1 MGYNTHILDEKTK
14 DEGLK
19 KKGKKTEKSRKIYHF
34 QSFIFHPKIF
44 CLFLIRITTF
54 TPMNFTDELV
64 QWYHKNKRDLP
75 WRNTTDAYVIW
86 LSEIIL
92 QQTRVEQGLP
102 YFYRFVER
110 YPDVSSFAA
119 AHEDEVLKLWQG
131 LGYYSRGR
139 NMLKTAQLVQ
149 EQYHGK
155 FPQNYDEL
163 IKLKGIGEYT
173 AAAIASFSA
182 NEPKA
187 VVDGNVNRVLARY
200 FGIYEPIN
208 STTGKKTFQALAND
222 LLNQQA
228 PALHNQAMMEFGA
241 MLCKPKNPAC
251 GICPVHTG
259 CVAFISN
266 ATNALPVKLKTV
278 KVRERFL
285 NYFLITD
292 GDTILMNKRGDK
304 DIWANMYDLPM
315 VETTSLLPVN
325 ELADLP
331 QVRDIFG
338 AGIKITGDIPVQRH
352 ILTHQRLHIRL
363 IKTTSK
369 PVKLKVNWFY
379 TTVENLHDL
388 ALPKAIFILLKNI
401 FNL

>member
-1 MGYNTHILDEKTK
+1 M
-14 DEGLK
+14 
-19 KKGKKTEKSRKIYHF
+19 
-34 QSFIFHPKIF
+34 
-44 CLFLIRITTF
+44 IRITTF
-54 TPMNFTDELV
+54 TSMNFTDELV
-64 QWYHKNKRDLP
+64 QWYLKNKRDLP

-139 NMLKTAQLVQ
+139 NMLKTARLVQ
-149 EQYHGK
+149 EQYQGK
-155 FPQNYDEL
+155 FPESYDAL

-182 NEPKA
+182 NEAKA
-187 VVDGNVNRVLARY
+187 VVDGNVYRVLARY

-208 STTGKKTFQALAND
+208 STSGKKTFQALAND
-222 LLNQQA
+222 LLNEQT

-251 GICPVHTG
+251 GICPVRTG
-259 CVAFISN
+259 CSAFLNN
-266 ATNALPVKLKTV
+266 AVTALPVKLKTL

-292 GDTILMNKRGDK
+292 GDNILMNKRGDK

-315 VETTSLLPVN
+315 VETSSLLPLN
-325 ELADLP
+325 ELIDLP
-331 QVRDIFG
+331 QVREIFDAEIKLNGDI
-338 AGIKITGDIPVQRH
+338 IPVQKH
-352 ILTHQRLHIRL
+352 ILTHQRLYIRL
-363 IKTTSK
+363 IKTASK
-369 PVKLKVNWFY
+369 PVKLEINWFY
-379 TTVENLHDL
+379 TTVENLHNL
-388 ALPKAIFILLKNI
+388 ALPRAIIILLKNN